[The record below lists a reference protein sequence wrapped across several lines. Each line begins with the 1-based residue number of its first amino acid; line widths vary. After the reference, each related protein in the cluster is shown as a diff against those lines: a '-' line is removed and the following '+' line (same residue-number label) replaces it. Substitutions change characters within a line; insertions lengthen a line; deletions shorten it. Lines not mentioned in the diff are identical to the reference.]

1 MGQISSK
8 PAVRNWTGLVTIIL
22 ISGVA
27 AAFIYRNKVFSEM
40 EAKEEGEQS
49 PATLRAIA
57 ALNDDIISRVS
68 VCESQNPLDYDIE
81 AAMDISNPRS
91 LIDTHCHLDFIS
103 NRMFF
108 SHGQRLNTFKEFKFK
123 HRSTFPKSYEGC
135 IAVFCEPS
143 KWLKVIQLVLLLLL
157 LY

>member
-1 MGQISSK
+1 
-8 PAVRNWTGLVTIIL
+8 
-22 ISGVA
+22 
-27 AAFIYRNKVFSEM
+27 M

-143 KWLKVIQLVLLLLL
+143 KWLKVNSTYRVKIQTISLIIKLFL
-157 LY
+157 